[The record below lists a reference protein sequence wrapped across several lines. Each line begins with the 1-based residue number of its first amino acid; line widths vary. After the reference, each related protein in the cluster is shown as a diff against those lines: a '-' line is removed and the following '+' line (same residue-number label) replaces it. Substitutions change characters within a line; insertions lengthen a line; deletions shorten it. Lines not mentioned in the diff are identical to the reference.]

1 MDIIKTINV
10 ELEDEKIFL
19 SDFNRDLKT
28 APQGMLKTNM
38 KNGRP
43 YYSQRFPGGRPPTY
57 LGKKDVDK
65 INALKAKRFC
75 QEAVKVF
82 ENNIPILEQA
92 VKGLQPYTPDDIIAR
107 MPAGLTTFPDEC
119 YNALDLLNAKHW
131 EKTPYEVSHDYP
143 QDLIHRTR
151 KGDIVRS
158 KNEVNICDALLYY
171 GIPYHY
177 EQPLRL
183 FGRDVH
189 PDIVAYSEYYR
200 RLIYWEHAGLAS
212 DMSYVHANMP
222 KYLDY
227 LQSGIVPWRNLI
239 ITFDDEKGGLD
250 SSIIDKIIHL
260 WFLGE

>member
-1 MDIIKTINV
+1 MDIIKTIDA
-10 ELEDEKIFL
+10 ELEAETKFL
-19 SDFNRDLKT
+19 SSFNKDLKT
-28 APQGMLKTNM
+28 APQGRLSSCI
-38 KNGRP
+38 KNGKP
-43 YYSQRFPGGRPPTY
+43 YYSQWYPGDKPTAY
-57 LGKKDVDK
+57 LGKKDIDK

-82 ENNIPILEQA
+82 ENNIPILGRA
-92 VKGLQPYTPDDIIAR
+92 VRDLQPYTPDDIIAR
-107 MPAGLTTFPDEC
+107 MPAGMTAFPDEC

-131 EKTPYEVSHDYP
+131 EKTPYEASTEYP
-143 QDLIHRTR
+143 QDLIHRTH

-183 FGRDVH
+183 FGRDIH
-189 PDIVAYSEYYR
+189 PDIVAYSYYYR

-212 DMSYVHANMP
+212 DMGYVHANMP

-239 ITFDDEKGGLD
+239 ITFDDENGGLD
-250 SSIIDKIIHL
+250 SRIIDNIIHL